1 MNSIAP
7 RLSFLLT
14 ASLLAAGLLLLAVGR
29 LDYCG
34 RIEAPQ
40 PRVTA
45 VTTSDSPSPTLAP
58 PLKVVFVHV
67 EADKSD
73 IEVGWLDN

>member
-1 MNSIAP
+1 MKSIAS

-14 ASLLAAGLLLLAVGR
+14 ASLLAAGLLLLVVGR

-40 PRVTA
+40 PPVSA
-45 VTTSDSPSPTLAP
+45 MTTFQRAQPDPRASPESGLRPRRGRQIGHRSRLA
-58 PLKVVFVHV
+58 
-67 EADKSD
+67 
-73 IEVGWLDN
+73 G